1 MLCGK
6 LLRPRK
12 EFIIKLISM
21 RLINLLLGLV
31 KKVYI
36 PSLILTKMQLLEW
49 FVEKAFQTFMPIRLW
64 MLEHIVLENTL
75 ILLWVQFWDYLELVN
90 QSQIIIMIL
99 IAMVTLWLRSVNKFH
114 FLCII
119 WHLRDGQFSEHY
131 ISIILAFKINMLH
144 FGKNLSI
151 L

>member
-49 FVEKAFQTFMPIRLW
+49 FVEKAFQTFTPIRLW